1 MLKKTVL
8 ITIIVLS
15 LLTYKFPIIV
25 PLDFCLAVFSFYQ
38 VHKILMINKQIID
51 DNVENTNKYITSLLE
66 NQKTLSS
73 DIKALKNIVEQHGKK
88 IKNIKGE
95 K

>member
-1 MLKKTVL
+1 MV
-8 ITIIVLS
+8 
-15 LLTYKFPIIV
+15 
-25 PLDFCLAVFSFYQ
+25 
-38 VHKILMINKQIID
+38 NKQIID
-51 DNVENTNKYITSLLE
+51 DNIQDTTSYITSLLK

-73 DIKALKNIVEQHGKK
+73 DVNTLKNIVEQHGKN